1 MRAEMMPVEMA
12 VKVTTTMST
21 PVAAKV
27 TATMSTP
34 GAAIVSTA
42 MSARMTTKMSTA
54 MSAPAPFFSQRR
66 GTGSG
71 RQQNDDQR
79 RYELVAF

>member
-12 VKVTTTMST
+12 VKVATTMST

-27 TATMSTP
+27 
-34 GAAIVSTA
+34 STA
-42 MSARMTTKMSTA
+42 MSAHMTTKMSTA

-71 RQQNDDQR
+71 RGC
-79 RYELVAF
+79 VKT